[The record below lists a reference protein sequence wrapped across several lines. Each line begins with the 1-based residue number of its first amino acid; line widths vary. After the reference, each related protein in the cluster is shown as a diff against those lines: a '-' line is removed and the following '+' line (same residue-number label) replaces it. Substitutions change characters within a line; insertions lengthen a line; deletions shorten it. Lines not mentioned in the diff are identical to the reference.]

1 MNNVTEEMNHLH
13 TLARRDP
20 SKRFNHLWKN
30 LTDPHWLAQAW
41 EQIRRNRGS
50 QTAGIDQMTAADV
63 DLRRIQQWSEALK
76 SGRYQPTPV
85 RRVYVEKSNGQQ
97 RPLGIP
103 TIKDRVIQQ
112 GLKMLLEPIFEADFR
127 HCSHGFRPRRSPH
140 TALRAVARTFSA
152 TGWTIEG
159 DITGCF
165 DNIPHNKL
173 VQMIARRISDGKVLK
188 LLRTFLQAGYLEDW
202 RFHRTYSGTPQGGI
216 LSPLLANIFL
226 HQLDEYVED
235 DLKANRV
242 QSAQERNARRHPEY
256 MRISHQLV
264 PLRKKLALGEAE
276 GRKDLL
282 IEIKQLERQRR
293 QLPSYDKNKPHPCR
307 IKYVRYADD
316 FVVMVAGSKAEAE
329 ATRDEIRCKLSA
341 MGLLLNEEKT
351 HLTHWSKPIRFLGY
365 AIKGKQREKGVGIK
379 AILMI
384 PYEQYRQTEMA
395 LGRICGYYHIPEADA
410 MVQASVVFRGWCN
423 YYRYANSPQIVFNRL
438 AYKLWWRY
446 AHYLARKTKTRS
458 IKQLIVR
465 EKKAGRLCVVER
477 GIRRR
482 QTFQMVVGRKRIILN
497 LFPPETGRILSLPN
511 EQAWQADLRPVAPLS
526 WQSGRSLATCLEA
539 IERAK
544 GVCERCRTHPVEQV
558 HHTIPL
564 RKTARVARV
573 KADSNQRYT
582 ALALCRKCHLTLHG
596 GSFNRSRSNRNA
608 GYIERCSPSVG
619 SAG

>member
-13 TLARRDP
+13 ALARREP

-30 LTDPHWLAQAW
+30 LTDPRWLAQAW
-41 EQIRRNRGS
+41 EQIRHNRGS
-50 QTAGIDQMTAADV
+50 QTAGVDRMTAVDV
-63 DLRRIQQWSEALK
+63 DLLRIRQWIEALK
-76 SGRYQPTPV
+76 TGRYKPTPV
-85 RRVYVEKSNGQQ
+85 RRVYLEKSNGQQ

-112 GLKMLLEPIFEADFR
+112 GLKLLLEPIFEADFR
-127 HCSHGFRPRRSPH
+127 HCSHGFRPGRSPH
-140 TALRAVARTFSA
+140 TALRAVARTFPA

-165 DNIPHNKL
+165 DNIPHTKL
-173 VQMIARRISDGKVLK
+173 MAIIAKRISDGKVLN
-188 LLRTFLQAGYLEDW
+188 LIRAFLKAGYLEDW

-226 HQLDEYVED
+226 HQLDEFVED

-242 QSAQERNARRHPEY
+242 QSTKERNARRHPEY

-264 PLRKKLALGEAE
+264 PLRKRLVSVDAE
-276 GRKDLL
+276 GRQNLL
-282 IEIKQLERQRR
+282 VEIRQLERKRQ
-293 QLPSYDKNKPHPCR
+293 QLPSYDKNKSHPCR

-316 FVVMVAGSKAEAE
+316 FVVMVADAKAEAE
-329 ATRDEIRCKLSA
+329 TVKDEIRHKLSA
-341 MGLLLNEEKT
+341 LGLRLNEEKT
-351 HLTHWSKPIRFLGY
+351 RLTHWSKPIHFLGY
-365 AIKGKQREKGVGIK
+365 EIKGKLRAKGVGVK
-379 AILMI
+379 AVLII
-384 PYEQYRQTEMA
+384 PYQNYRQTEMT
-395 LGRICGYYHIPEADA
+395 LGRICGYHHIPEADA
-410 MVQASVVFRGWCN
+410 MAQASAVFRGWCN

-438 AYKLWWRY
+438 AYKLWWHY

-465 EKKAGRLCVVER
+465 EKKAGRLGVVER
-477 GIRRR
+477 GSRRR
-482 QTFQMVVGRKRIILN
+482 QTFQTTVGSKRIILN
-497 LFPPETGRILSLPN
+497 IFPPQTGRILSLPN
-511 EQAWQADLRPVAPLS
+511 EQTWQADLRSVTPLS
-526 WQSGRSLATCLEA
+526 WQSGRSLATRLAA

-544 GVCERCRTHPVEQV
+544 GVCERCHTHPVEQV

-564 RKTARVARV
+564 RKTAPVARV

-582 ALALCRKCHLTLHG
+582 ALALCRKCHLKLHG

>member
-13 TLARRDP
+13 ALARRDP

-30 LTDPHWLAQAW
+30 LTDPRWLGQAW

-50 QTAGIDQMTAADV
+50 QTAGVDRMTAVDV
-63 DLRRIQQWSEALK
+63 DLLRIRQWIEALK
-76 SGRYQPTPV
+76 TGRYKPTPV
-85 RRVYVEKSNGQQ
+85 RRVYLEKSNGQQ

-112 GLKMLLEPIFEADFR
+112 GLKLLLEPIFEADFR
-127 HCSHGFRPRRSPH
+127 HCSHGFRPGRSPH
-140 TALRAVARTFSA
+140 TALRAVARTFPA

-165 DNIPHNKL
+165 DNIPHTKL
-173 VQMIARRISDGKVLK
+173 MAIISKRISDGKVLN
-188 LLRTFLQAGYLEDW
+188 LIRAFLKAGYLEDW

-226 HQLDEYVED
+226 HQLDEFVED

-242 QSAQERNARRHPEY
+242 QSIKERNARRHPEY

-264 PLRKKLALGEAE
+264 PLRKRLVSVDAE
-276 GRKDLL
+276 GRKNLL
-282 IEIKQLERQRR
+282 VEIRQLERQRQ

-316 FVVMVAGSKAEAE
+316 FVVMVAGAKAEAE
-329 ATRDEIRCKLSA
+329 TVKDEIRHKLSSL
-341 MGLLLNEEKT
+341 GLLLNEEKT
-351 HLTHWSKPIRFLGY
+351 RLTHWSKPIRFLSY
-365 AIKGKQREKGVGIK
+365 EIKGKLRAKGVGVK
-379 AILMI
+379 AVLII
-384 PYEQYRQTEMA
+384 PYKNYRQTEMT
-395 LGRICGYYHIPEADA
+395 LGRICGYHHIPEADA
-410 MVQASVVFRGWCN
+410 MAQASAVFRGWCN
-423 YYRYANSPQIVFNRL
+423 YYRYANSPQMVFNRL
-438 AYKLWWRY
+438 AYKLWWHY

-465 EKKAGRLCVVER
+465 EKKAGRLSVVER
-477 GIRRR
+477 GDRRR
-482 QTFQMVVGRKRIILN
+482 QTFQTLVGSKRIILN
-497 LFPPETGRILSLPN
+497 LFPPQTGRILSLPN
-511 EQAWQADLRPVAPLS
+511 EQVWQADLRPVTPLS
-526 WQSGRSLATCLEA
+526 WQSGRSLATRLEA

-544 GVCERCRTHPVEQV
+544 GVCERCHTHPVEQV

-582 ALALCRKCHLTLHG
+582 ALALCRKCHLKLHG